1 MLKLV
6 PIVSVE
12 PFRDLES
19 MRRNPFGLNLPNPS
33 NHRNSSLTNCGLHH
47 TSTNTITGGNAASHH
62 HHQYQNSSPLSMCIW
77 TFFWLAMLIFV
88 AYPIGLISGQLYIL
102 ISPISTVQCF
112 HQLLQ
117 PLLTTLLNGLHLP
130 LMCTD
135 YMIMAKPLIFI

>member
-1 MLKLV
+1 
-6 PIVSVE
+6 
-12 PFRDLES
+12 